1 MLFFRILIIFNV
13 LGWVLLGFTGFY
25 WVLLGFTELYWVWLG
40 LTGFDWVLLGSTGF
54 YWVLLGFTELYWV
67 WLGLTGFDWVWL
79 GFARFYWVLLG
90 FTGFYWATR
99 GRIGEILNSGQ
110 HIEGHIA
117 DALGVLVAD
126 DGGSAH
132 HHVGVADRLHLAR
145 KKKIQKKWHR
155 NGSHRKENT
164 RNTSPPKFPFSA
176 ARPVEMEMPRK
187 PSYTWNN

>member
-1 MLFFRILIIFNV
+1 MGLFNV
-13 LGWVLLGFTGFY
+13 SEFSLNFLDISEISIVFPFSLLRYVVFQDFDNFQCPWVGF
-25 WVLLGFTELYWVWLG
+25 
-40 LTGFDWVLLGSTGF
+40 TGF

-145 KKKIQKKWHR
+145 KKKNTKKMAPKRFSSQRKHTKYESSKVPIQRCKTCG
-155 NGSHRKENT
+155 NGNASQTKLHLK
-164 RNTSPPKFPFSA
+164 
-176 ARPVEMEMPRK
+176 
-187 PSYTWNN
+187 